1 MDIPVEVWQIF
12 GAIVAALVAGLIS
25 FIITVLSKEQKTSE
39 FRQAWI
45 DALREDLAEYAALC
59 ITLSDHV
66 DMQLDATTG
75 ETAIPRNFFDDRFAD
90 IKQAEATRI
99 RILLRLNPGEYAA
112 LRGLVDDVYN
122 HIPEKIKNDPD
133 SGKRLLS
140 DFTDEAQRV
149 LKLEWDR
156 VKRGEWIY
164 QATKW
169 LSLFLVV
176 VAMAGGAMFATG
188 HFRVLYVP

>member
-1 MDIPVEVWQIF
+1 MNIPVEVWQIF
-12 GAIVAALVAGLIS
+12 GAIIAALVTGLIS

-59 ITLSDHV
+59 VILSEHV
-66 DMQLDATTG
+66 DMQLNASTG
-75 ETAIPRNFFDDRFAD
+75 ETTIPKQFFDDRFTD

-99 RILLRLNPGEYAA
+99 RILLRLNPGEYTM
-112 LRGLVDDVYN
+112 LRNLVDGIYN
-122 HIPEKIKNDPD
+122 NLAGNVKSDPD
-133 SGKRLLS
+133 SALRLMS

-156 VKRGEWIY
+156 VKRGELIY
-164 QATKW
+164 RATKW
-169 LSLFLVV
+169 LSLFLA
-176 VAMAGGAMFATG
+176 VAAMTGGAIFVTG
-188 HFRVLYVP
+188 HFRVFYVP